1 MGCSKGNQ
9 SPFRPNKY
17 NTADKYDTQDFEMV
31 NHKTQNWFLFTIQH
45 YSLQC
50 NEDKHLQMIV
60 IFKCT
65 LFTDGKV
72 RDPIISKKLRINQH
86 SHLIQM

>member
-45 YSLQC
+45 NSLQC
-50 NEDKHLQMIV
+50 NEDKHL
-60 IFKCT
+60 
-65 LFTDGKV
+65 
-72 RDPIISKKLRINQH
+72 
-86 SHLIQM
+86 